1 MEWARACPK
10 RSQAV
15 WTLTQF
21 FFPSSIFIFGA
32 YFNSG
37 VSVRLRS
44 PALPAFTLYFAC
56 HVTQLCT
63 ETELTD
69 LGGESRSTWSGSG
82 RLLSTLVN

>member
-1 MEWARACPK
+1 M
-10 RSQAV
+10 
-15 WTLTQF
+15 L
-21 FFPSSIFIFGA
+21 FPFSIFVYGA

-69 LGGESRSTWSGSG
+69 LGGESQTTWSGSG
-82 RLLSTLVN
+82 RLISTLSLINSNKQYILSLRLSS